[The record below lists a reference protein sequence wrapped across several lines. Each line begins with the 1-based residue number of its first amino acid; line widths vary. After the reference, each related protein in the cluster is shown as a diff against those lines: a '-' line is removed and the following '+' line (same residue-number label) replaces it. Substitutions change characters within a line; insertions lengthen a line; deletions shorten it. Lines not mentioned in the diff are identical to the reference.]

1 MKHYDIA
8 VIGAG
13 SGGLVAATSAHRRG
27 AKVAL
32 LEKNKIGGECTH
44 SGCIPSK
51 TLISSARAY
60 QATKHTETLGLPKL
74 DATRDFSFGAVMEH
88 VDRVVQSV
96 YAHETPQVF
105 QDAGIDVFV
114 HASGAQF
121 IDSRQIRIGDES
133 IKADFTIIS
142 TGSSPRPPKKMG
154 GAPLDYLDNESFWQ
168 LRTMPASLVFLGGG
182 VIAAELGQVM
192 ARFGCEV
199 TIIDRNPR
207 ILKVVD
213 EEVGALATRILQDD
227 GIHIMTEMELTS
239 CESLPT
245 GRIKLHLERTNE
257 SEKLEAERI
266 FVALGRI
273 PNTVGLQLEQADVDY
288 DERRGVIT
296 NEYLQ
301 TTADNIYACGDVT
314 ARPKFTHTASYQA
327 DVCVENILQGN
338 HVVNDLSVLPWVIYT
353 EPEIAHVGMS
363 KAEARQKV
371 PNHRIFKV
379 DAATVD
385 RFVTEGKTVGFL
397 KILMDEND
405 AVIGADGIGAHSGEW
420 IQIITMAI
428 KHNLSIHSIT
438 DTIFAYPTFSEV
450 VKKAFSRYL
459 RTRM

>member
-1 MKHYDIA
+1 M
-8 VIGAG
+8 G
-13 SGGLVAATSAHRRG
+13 S
-27 AKVAL
+27 
-32 LEKNKIGGECTH
+32 
-44 SGCIPSK
+44 
-51 TLISSARAY
+51 
-60 QATKHTETLGLPKL
+60 
-74 DATRDFSFGAVMEH
+74 
-88 VDRVVQSV
+88 
-96 YAHETPQVF
+96 
-105 QDAGIDVFV
+105 
-114 HASGAQF
+114 
-121 IDSRQIRIGDES
+121 
-133 IKADFTIIS
+133 
-142 TGSSPRPPKKMG
+142 
-154 GAPLDYLDNESFWQ
+154 APVDYLDNESFWQ

-213 EEVGALATRILQDD
+213 EEVGALATRILQEE
-227 GIHIMTEMELTS
+227 GIHIMTEAEVTS

-245 GRIKLHLERTNE
+245 GRIKLHLERKGE
-257 SEKLEAERI
+257 SEELEAERI
-266 FVALGRI
+266 FAALGRI
-273 PNTVGLQLEQADVDY
+273 PNTAGLQLERAAVAHDD
-288 DERRGVIT
+288 RRGVIT

-301 TTADNIYACGDVT
+301 TTADNVYACGDIT
-314 ARPKFTHTASYQA
+314 ARLKFTHTASYQA
-327 DVCVENILQGN
+327 DVCVENILRGN

-353 EPEIAHVGMS
+353 EPEIAHVGMRMT
-363 KAEARQKV
+363 EARQKV

-420 IQIITMAI
+420 IQIITLAI
-428 KHNLSIHSIT
+428 KHNLPINSIT

-459 RTRM
+459 RTRT